1 MQILSSPHRILPEL
15 KETRRL
21 PYGTAR
27 RFHFEVAFS
36 FSRSQDID
44 SNRLITMHDM
54 HMIIVKIILTD
65 KRLSINADSERVG
78 CDVFALY
85 VC

>member
-1 MQILSSPHRILPEL
+1 MQILSSPHRILPEP

-27 RFHFEVAFS
+27 RFHFEVVFS
-36 FSRSQDID
+36 FSRAQDID

-54 HMIIVKIILTD
+54 HMIIV
-65 KRLSINADSERVG
+65 
-78 CDVFALY
+78 
-85 VC
+85 